1 MWEGREGERRGKERR
16 NEGREGEKED
26 RRVKRSEDSD
36 YPLGHNHNSYFS
48 LKT

>member
-1 MWEGREGERRGKERR
+1 MWEGREEERRGEMKG
-16 NEGREGEKED
+16 GREGEKED

-48 LKT
+48 LKI